1 MNTALHQFQP
11 MTIGFS
17 LLNAN
22 ALAEASGLAYHSAE
36 DVQAQAK
43 IWGFPQVRFLDS
55 GTTQGYV
62 MANDRA
68 IIIAFRGTEA
78 KKLKDWATNLH
89 FDQVSIPDGE
99 VHEGFND
106 AIDRVW
112 EDLFLTVVKFRTQA
126 QTLWITGHSLGGALA
141 TLATLR
147 LMNAGQ
153 SVQGLYTFG
162 SPRVGDRTYFERFNA
177 AMINR
182 AFRFVNDEDIV
193 PKLPFKAI
201 GYCHVGD
208 KCRFDQSGQLTINP
222 VSHNGLLAQIK
233 EEVEDLL
240 EPQWEILKDHD
251 LGAYQSAI
259 RDNLVRSAV
268 RSRP

>member
-1 MNTALHQFQP
+1 MNSPLSQFQP
-11 MTIGFS
+11 TAIGFS
-17 LLNAN
+17 LPNAN
-22 ALAEASGLAYHSAE
+22 ALAEASGLAYRPIE
-36 DVQAQAK
+36 DVQTQAK
-43 IWGFPQVRFLDS
+43 DWGFPQVRFLDS

-62 MANDRA
+62 MANDHA
-68 IIIAFRGTEA
+68 IIIAFRGTES
-78 KKLKDWATNLH
+78 KNLKDWATNLN
-89 FDQVSIPDGE
+89 FDHVSIPDGE
-99 VHEGFND
+99 VHEGFNR
-106 AIDRVW
+106 ALDRVW
-112 EDLFLTVVKFRTQA
+112 EDLFLTVVKFRTEA
-126 QTLWITGHSLGGALA
+126 QSVWITGHSLGGALA

-208 KCRFDQSGQLTINP
+208 KCGFDHLGNLCIKP
-222 VSHNGLLAQIK
+222 VSHVGLLEQIK
-233 EEVEDLL
+233 GEVEDLL
-240 EPQWEILKDHD
+240 EPQWEILTDHD
-251 LGAYQSAI
+251 LKAYQSSI
-259 RDNLVRSAV
+259 QENLLRSAV
-268 RSRP
+268 TA